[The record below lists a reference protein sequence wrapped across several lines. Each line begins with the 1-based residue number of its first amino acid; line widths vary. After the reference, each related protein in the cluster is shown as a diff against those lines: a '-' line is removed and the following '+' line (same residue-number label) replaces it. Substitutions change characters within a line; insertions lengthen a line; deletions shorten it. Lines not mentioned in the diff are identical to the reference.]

1 MGPIHLVQR
10 RTEQPVTMQAQSPT
24 KTWMRPLDRAVRL
37 VCVCGSVLV
46 IPLAFLL
53 FAQWPLRDLVQS
65 YSREANDLA
74 QCLFALYASIA
85 ITYATRMRSHLAADA
100 FTHRYSPGVRARLER
115 AAALMILLPWSSFM
129 LYSMGPL
136 VWQSVRQLERFPE
149 TYNPGY
155 FVLKLALA
163 LCDLLVLLQGLLVIV
178 RREAQ

>member
-1 MGPIHLVQR
+1 VQ
-10 RTEQPVTMQAQSPT
+10 PGLPS
-24 KTWMRPLDRAVRL
+24 KTWLTALDRTVRF

-53 FAQWPLRDLVQS
+53 FAQWPLRDLVHS

-74 QCLFALYASIA
+74 QCLFALYASIG

-100 FTHRYSPGVRARLER
+100 LTHRYSPVVRTRLER
-115 AAALMILLPWSSFM
+115 TAALVVLLPWSIFM
-129 LYSMGPL
+129 LYSMAPL
-136 VWQSVRQLERFPE
+136 VWQSVRQLERFAE

-155 FVLKLALA
+155 FILKLALA
-163 LCDLLVLLQGLLVIV
+163 LCALLVLLQGLLVIM